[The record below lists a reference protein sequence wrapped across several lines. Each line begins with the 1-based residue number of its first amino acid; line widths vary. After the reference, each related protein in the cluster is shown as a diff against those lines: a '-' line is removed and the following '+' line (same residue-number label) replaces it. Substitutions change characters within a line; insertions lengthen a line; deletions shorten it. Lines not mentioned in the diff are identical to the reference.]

1 MLHLGFE
8 LFELRVDFLNL
19 ANGFGNIYLF
29 FFLKSIDVASDI
41 EVVIVF
47 FYFIEVCDV
56 RELLD
61 FSSLGKGVDDFI
73 GVFFGE
79 GILGLAW
86 LEFF

>member
-1 MLHLGFE
+1 
-8 LFELRVDFLNL
+8 L
-19 ANGFGNIYLF
+19 ADSFGDIYLF
-29 FFLKSIDVASDI
+29 FLFESIDVASDI

-61 FSSLGKGVDDFI
+61 FFSLSKGIDDFI

-79 GILGLAW
+79 SILGLAW